1 MWILIVSLGCNQD
14 NKKKPMQITLPD
26 TALTNRIDH
35 GYVYSNQLR
44 RELNLKD
51 LRIGVDSFEF
61 RIYEEFSLGTPDRLF
76 IIKNENYKWK
86 CSLYHYWTI
95 RLEKESPMRIEEMIS
110 NTFVD
115 SCSFKNIIPLCG
127 WNKFIDTLNHLNL
140 FSLPSQSE
148 INGFS
153 DGVEDGI
160 DFRFEVATKERYK
173 YYSYHCPEIYKD
185 VNNKK
190 ATQILEFI
198 GRQID
203 PIWFCNLH

>member
-1 MWILIVSLGCNQD
+1 MIKAISKISAMWILIVSLGCNQD

-110 NTFVD
+110 NTFATVVH
-115 SCSFKNIIPLCG
+115 SRTLFLCVAG
-127 WNKFIDTLNHLNL
+127 INL
-140 FSLPSQSE
+140 LTP
-148 INGFS
+148 
-153 DGVEDGI
+153 
-160 DFRFEVATKERYK
+160 
-173 YYSYHCPEIYKD
+173 
-185 VNNKK
+185 
-190 ATQILEFI
+190 
-198 GRQID
+198 
-203 PIWFCNLH
+203 